1 MFQIKRIHEYKRQ
14 LMNVLSII
22 QRYKELKAMKPEERK
37 KVVPRVCMFGG
48 KAASGGNGSAFQE
61 ISSVPFLSV
70 ADTLY
75 GTALLFAPC
84 TVCDSPSPISL
95 STLPLL
101 THMLLCCSVPFSPNP
116 HPSLPFLE
124 QPPFQ
129 RTTLRRAFSTA
140 SHWCAPLFSCLPS
153 LSPR

>member
-1 MFQIKRIHEYKRQ
+1 VFQIKRIHEYKRQ

-75 GTALLFAPC
+75 GTALLSAPC

-101 THMLLCCSVPFSPNP
+101 THMLLCCSVPLSPQS
-116 HPSLPFLE
+116 PSLL
-124 QPPFQ
+124 
-129 RTTLRRAFSTA
+129 TLLGA
-140 SHWCAPLFSCLPS
+140 APVSAYDLA
-153 LSPR
+153 